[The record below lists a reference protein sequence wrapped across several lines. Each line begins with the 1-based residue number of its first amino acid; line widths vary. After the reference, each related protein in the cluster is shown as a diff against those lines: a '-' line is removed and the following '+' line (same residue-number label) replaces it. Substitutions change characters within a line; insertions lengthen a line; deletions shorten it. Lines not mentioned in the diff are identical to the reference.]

1 MTPRLPIAPRG
12 FSHVGIT
19 ASDIDASIDFYTNV
33 LGFRLLIDA
42 RTVGSGRALLAI
54 DDLALELFD
63 GPAGPEVQVPEETTF
78 GHPKLALTVA
88 DLDGVR
94 AALAGGGV
102 PFWGDIVVTEVSRIL
117 WIRDPDGVPIQ
128 LTEFDGGYT
137 HVRQLL
143 EQPAAG

>member
-1 MTPRLPIAPRG
+1 MTPRLPIASLG

-19 ASDIDASIDFYTNV
+19 AADINASIDFYTKV

-42 RTVGSGRALLAI
+42 RTVGSGRALLAV

-78 GHPKLALTVA
+78 GHPKFALTVA
-88 DLDGVR
+88 DLDDAK
-94 AALAGGGV
+94 AALAERGV
-102 PFWGDIVVTEVSRIL
+102 QFWGDIIVTEVSRIL

-128 LTEFDGGYT
+128 LTEFARGYT
-137 HVRQLL
+137 HVRQLFD
-143 EQPAAG
+143 